1 MEEIEKTLREYG
13 LSEKEARVYLT
24 LATIGSATANK
35 ISEKA
40 DLVRTTTYDILKA
53 LREKGIVS
61 SIIRNKILYFEAA
74 TPDKLIQTLEEKKQK
89 IRDIIPELKKLK
101 IRVSEKP
108 VVELYE
114 GKEGIKTVYQDILQE
129 KKILCAFSNTHFI
142 FNVLPFFVP
151 RFIKKRMQSRISI
164 KLLNEK
170 TRESINLM
178 KKRDKQELRETR
190 FIPQLKNI
198 PITEYVY
205 GEKVA
210 ILSTEPREPLG
221 VIINHPEFAKSQQL
235 LFDLL
240 WEKAEKEP

>member
-13 LSEKEARVYLT
+13 LSEKEAKVYLT
-24 LATIGSATANK
+24 LTTTGSATANK

-74 TPDKLIQTLEEKKQK
+74 PPDKLIQTLEEKKQK
-89 IRDIIPELKKLK
+89 IRDIIPDLKKLK
-101 IRVSEKP
+101 IRATEKP

-129 KKILCAFSNTHFI
+129 KKPLCAFSNTHFI

-190 FIPQLKNI
+190 FVPRLKNI
-198 PITEYVY
+198 PLTEYIY
-205 GEKVA
+205 GNKVA
-210 ILSTEPREPLG
+210 ILSTKPEEPLG
-221 VIINHPEFAKSQQL
+221 VIINHLEFAKSQQL

-240 WEKAEKEP
+240 WEKAEK